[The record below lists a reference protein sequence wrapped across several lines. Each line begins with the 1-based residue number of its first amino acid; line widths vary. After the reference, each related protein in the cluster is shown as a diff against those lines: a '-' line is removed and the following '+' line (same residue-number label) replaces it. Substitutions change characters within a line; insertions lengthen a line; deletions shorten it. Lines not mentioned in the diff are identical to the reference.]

1 MPRRAWLAYLHQGHR
16 NEEPGRVSG
25 IGCGSHHGSICERV
39 EKKARGGEDA
49 RVAVSGFCLKRRS
62 PMWTKAP
69 SRDLVLVCQKEVIGL
84 ILNTKAEGLKTPF
97 VSSGA
102 PCGGKIFC
110 GYSDLAG
117 EENIPWKIPA
127 SRATPSEVVTPMVTP
142 RRAHPTDPTR
152 RPHDMGIPAVGRLA
166 AADRW
171 VGKTAGSGGRKPRR
185 RQLRQWRS
193 RALCRNHVV

>member
-1 MPRRAWLAYLHQGHR
+1 MRSQAVCPESVVGVTMDLFASASRRRPGDGRTQGL
-16 NEEPGRVSG
+16 P
-25 IGCGSHHGSICERV
+25 
-39 EKKARGGEDA
+39 
-49 RVAVSGFCLKRRS
+49 VSGFCLKRRS

-84 ILNTKAEGLKTPF
+84 ILNTKAEGLENAFCF
-97 VSSGA
+97 VRRA
-102 PCGGKIFC
+102 RCGGKYFAV
-110 GYSDLAG
+110 LAG
-117 EENIPWKIPA
+117 EENSSLKGHPIRGSHAHGHAA
-127 SRATPSEVVTPMVTP
+127 SRTP
-142 RRAHPTDPTR
+142 DPTR